1 MSTGMGRMMLCNIVT
16 TLLICEAC
24 SEGDLHRV
32 QRAWVYAGML
42 FLGVQAAVGVVF
54 DSNGWENPMK
64 IMGFVSNFVV
74 IFINTKSFNDTAF
87 KLEPEKKSKKK

>member
-1 MSTGMGRMMLCNIVT
+1 M
-16 TLLICEAC
+16 
-24 SEGDLHRV
+24 
-32 QRAWVYAGML
+32 
-42 FLGVQAAVGVVF
+42 GVQAVVGVVF